1 MSSPENKQNDSL
13 VSAEN
18 HAALDKWCDRIAD
31 GQETHD
37 NDKRRARELIASNA
51 LAVARMNRETDMVQA
66 PHYPT
71 LEDIIDDVQNESEH
85 NG

>member
-1 MSSPENKQNDSL
+1 MTSSENKQNDSL

-18 HAALDKWCDRIAD
+18 HAALDKWCDRISD

-51 LAVARMNRETDMVQA
+51 LADARMNRETDIVQA

-71 LEDIIDDVQNESEH
+71 LDGVIDNVQDEPGH
-85 NG
+85 ND